1 VNHEIMALMEQHGEG
16 MWQYVAILTLCSV
29 RLFVILSFLPPFST
43 LRLPRL
49 LTKALAIIVSL
60 PIILTPEFTFQP
72 PLINWQETLWL
83 LAAKEV
89 VLGLGMA
96 LILGL
101 PFWAA
106 EAAGAIIDVQ
116 RGAGFSETAN
126 SFTNDQTTVMGILMW
141 LFMMVVFVK
150 TGGLVSLIQLLYGSF
165 EVWPL
170 VDLTPNFSMAPNFLL
185 DLLNLLVFTAVLVAM
200 PLIILMLLADVTL
213 FYISV
218 FVPQLNVQSIS
229 MPVKSG
235 FCCFF
240 LTLYA
245 VSVPRHIFAQIDIQ
259 TLLEAVHN

>member
-1 VNHEIMALMEQHGEG
+1 MNFMELHGQA
-16 MWQYVAILTLCSV
+16 MWQLIALLTLCSV
-29 RLFVILSFLPPFST
+29 RLFVVLSFLPPFSA
-43 LRLPRL
+43 LRLPRF
-49 LTKALAIIVSL
+49 LTKALALLISL
-60 PIILTPEFTFQP
+60 PIILTPEFSSRM
-72 PLINWQETLWL
+72 PLYDWQETLWIL
-83 LAAKEV
+83 VVKEV
-89 VLGLGMA
+89 ALGFGLV

-106 EAAGAIIDVQ
+106 EASGAIIDVQ

-141 LFMMVVFVK
+141 LIMTIVFVK
-150 TGGLVSLIQLLYGSF
+150 TGGLVILIELLYSSF

-170 VDLTPNFSMAPNFLL
+170 DDLTPDISVAPVFFLE
-185 DLLNLLVFTAVLVAM
+185 LLNLLVFTAILVAL

-218 FVPQLNVQSIS
+218 FVPQLNVHSIS

-245 VSVPRHIFAQIDIQ
+245 LNVPTHIFAQIDIHQ
-259 TLLEAVHN
+259 LLKSVGHTD